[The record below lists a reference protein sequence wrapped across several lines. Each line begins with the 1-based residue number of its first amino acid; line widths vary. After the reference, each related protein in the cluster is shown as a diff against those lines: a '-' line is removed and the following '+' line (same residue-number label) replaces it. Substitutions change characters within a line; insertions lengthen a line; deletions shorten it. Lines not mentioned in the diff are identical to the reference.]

1 MYRQS
6 AVIKILAFFFNCV
19 ILCVCVCFL
28 DVSRLTLCQS
38 ILCMNKPEKKELI
51 STEDQ
56 KARKL
61 FSAQRNSP

>member
-1 MYRQS
+1 MYRQN
-6 AVIKILAFFFNCV
+6 ALIKIFGFFFK
-19 ILCVCVCFL
+19 LCNFFFL

-38 ILCMNKPEKKELI
+38 TLCMDKPKKELI

-61 FSAQRNSP
+61 LSAQRNSP